1 MGTFLFQTSRTM
13 PALFLWVTAVAS
25 VMFSRPPSAI
35 EAWLVIVARTGM
47 SLVPDCVCKTGSA
60 LNVPDLESY
69 RFIALQTVC
78 MITIKQRIEST
89 TTVPVY
95 TVLQY
100 VSMYGYIFGKT

>member
-69 RFIALQTVC
+69 FLL
-78 MITIKQRIEST
+78 T
-89 TTVPVY
+89 TNVRR
-95 TVLQY
+95 L
-100 VSMYGYIFGKT
+100 